1 VSGLYGIS
9 LPELKK
15 PMLKGGITVSSES
28 SYQETQALL
37 YKVRQGDMQA
47 RSQVYEANLGLIYMV
62 LERFKNTGYE
72 YDDLFQVGSI
82 GLLKAIDKFDFS
94 FNVRFSTY
102 AVPMI
107 IGEIKKFL
115 RDDGIIKVQRGVK
128 ENHARIRWAQ
138 DKLRGDLGREPA
150 VNEIASLLE
159 ISKEDI
165 VLAMEA
171 CQAPA
176 YIHDAMPGE
185 EKEQLSL
192 IDKLSNDESTVILLE
207 KLALKEALAKL
218 DSREQQVILRRFF
231 KDETQSSI
239 ADDLGVS
246 QVQVSRI
253 EKTAIQ
259 KLRGFLE

>member
-1 VSGLYGIS
+1 
-9 LPELKK
+9 
-15 PMLKGGITVSSES
+15 MSSHN
-28 SYQETQALL
+28 SYQDNEDLL
-37 YKVRQGDMQA
+37 RLAQQGDDAA
-47 RSQVYEANLGLIYMV
+47 RTRVYEANLGLIYMV
-62 LERFKNTGYE
+62 LERFKNSSYE
-72 YDDLFQVGSI
+72 YEDLFQVGSI
-82 GLLKAIDKFDFS
+82 GLLKAIDKFDFT

-115 RDDGIIKVQRGVK
+115 RDDGIVKVQRNIK
-128 ENHARIRWAQ
+128 ETYTKIRWAQ
-138 DKLRGDLGREPA
+138 DKLRGDLGREPG

-159 ISKEDI
+159 MDKEDI
-165 VLAMEA
+165 VVAMEA

-176 YIHDAMPGE
+176 YMHDVMPGE

-192 IDKLSNDESTVILLE
+192 IDRLANEEGSVLLLE
-207 KLALKEALAKL
+207 KLALREALGQL
-218 DSREQQVILRRFF
+218 DPREQEVILRRFF

-253 EKTAIQ
+253 EKRAIN
-259 KLRGFLE
+259 KLKDILE

>member
-1 VSGLYGIS
+1 
-9 LPELKK
+9 
-15 PMLKGGITVSSES
+15 MSSPN
-28 SYQETQALL
+28 SYQDNEELL
-37 YKVRQGDMQA
+37 RLAQQGDDDA
-47 RSQVYEANLGLIYMV
+47 RGRVYEANLGLIYMV
-62 LERFKNTGYE
+62 LERFKNSSYE
-72 YDDLFQVGSI
+72 YEDLFQVGSI

-115 RDDGIIKVQRGVK
+115 RDDGIVKVQRNIK
-128 ENHARIRWAQ
+128 ETYTKIRWAQ
-138 DKLRGDLGREPA
+138 DKLRGDLGREPG
-150 VNEIASLLE
+150 VNEIAGLLE
-159 ISKEDI
+159 MDKEDI
-165 VLAMEA
+165 VVAMEA

-176 YIHDAMPGE
+176 YMHDVVPGE

-192 IDKLSNDESTVILLE
+192 IDRLANEEGSVLLME
-207 KLALKEALAKL
+207 KLALREALGHLEA
-218 DSREQQVILRRFF
+218 REQEVILRRFF

-253 EKTAIQ
+253 EKRAIN
-259 KLRGFLE
+259 KLKDLLE

>member
-1 VSGLYGIS
+1 
-9 LPELKK
+9 
-15 PMLKGGITVSSES
+15 MSSAN
-28 SYQETQALL
+28 SYQDNEDLL
-37 YKVRQGDMQA
+37 RRAQQGDDDA
-47 RSQVYEANLGLIYMV
+47 RALVYEANLGLIYMV
-62 LERFKNTGYE
+62 LERFKNSSYE
-72 YDDLFQVGSI
+72 YEDLFQVGSI

-115 RDDGIIKVQRGVK
+115 RDDGIVKVQRNIK
-128 ENHARIRWAQ
+128 ETYTKIRWAQ
-138 DKLRGDLGREPA
+138 DKLRGDLGREPGI
-150 VNEIASLLE
+150 NEIAGLLE
-159 ISKEDI
+159 MDKEDI
-165 VLAMEA
+165 VVAMEA

-176 YIHDAMPGE
+176 YMHDVMPGE

-192 IDKLSNDESTVILLE
+192 IDRLANEEGSVLLLE
-207 KLALKEALAKL
+207 KLALREALGHLEA
-218 DSREQQVILRRFF
+218 REQEVILRRFF

-253 EKTAIQ
+253 EKRAIN
-259 KLRGFLE
+259 KLKDLLE